1 MPTQTTLARVESFP
15 FDSRAD
21 GYDADGYPVYDRAV
35 GATLLRST
43 FAKFFSDG
51 VFPSPGTALQIS
63 KSSGLTVTID
73 PGVFIINGAMG
84 GYLTDAHSVTLDTAA
99 PQGNVSY
106 GIMLRYDENEQ
117 YRSCYIRVVRGDA
130 AGTPQPPAPD
140 QSTPGVME
148 YRLGHVTV
156 PSGATDLSGATVTN
170 EKGLAVCP
178 YAAPFEKIDM
188 SIVTADARAAA
199 AEALNQL
206 AAYIE
211 TNKGLVESALDETT
225 AGYLQ
230 QQINALSSQISEID
244 LADSVDNETIEY
256 TNDST
261 STEDKLRVMK
271 GGISKE
277 NLSTQLQI
285 DLGIIDTGSMDF
297 DEIYDLLDGS
307 SSDSQE
313 TLIDLLSADT
323 INAWTDQQIIQTM
336 GILEPTPQNTFAGK
350 LTTSKVSG
358 MSTNDLIQLL
368 DAADGSAKE
377 TVESKITAS
386 EYGSWTASDIVT
398 IYPHT
403 TTGFQ
408 KTVNSSINMA
418 NYSWSDLS
426 AIAAASDATAAAK
439 FVGKTKATSVSET
452 ADTKNDWVNNT
463 SVTMRCVASRVDNLT
478 SGGKA
483 QLTFIS
489 DDNVIR
495 SADGSTFF
503 DKISKNTV
511 RNGCPWSL
519 WHQTFEDVMA
529 AIVPSDIAAAAK
541 PVKKYTYYV
550 NVSAEQ
556 PDYCE
561 STKYWLPS
569 IYEDTQENPSNG
581 SQPKYPTLINPDV
594 YRDTRHQ
601 RAERNDIFKSG
612 YPDGSFKAFSGV
624 TFQGQL
630 CFCV

>member
-35 GATLLRST
+35 GASMLRST

-63 KSSGLTVTID
+63 KGAGLTVTIQ
-73 PGVFIINGAMG
+73 PGIFIINGAMG
-84 GYLTDAHSVTLDTAA
+84 GYLTDEHSLTLDTAA
-99 PQGNVSY
+99 PQGNVCY

-117 YRSCYIRVVRGDA
+117 HRSCYLRVVRGDA
-130 AGTPQPPAPD
+130 ASGPQPPAPD

-156 PSGATDLSGATVTN
+156 PSGATDLSGATVTS
-170 EKGLAVCP
+170 EKGSSVCP
-178 YAAPFEKIDM
+178 FAAPFEKIDM
-188 SIVTADARAAA
+188 TGVTADARAAA
-199 AEALNQL
+199 QEALNQL

-230 QQINALSSQISEID
+230 QQINELSSQISEID
-244 LADSVDNETIEY
+244 LADSVDNVTIEY

-261 STEDKLRVMK
+261 SASDKLRVMK
-271 GGISKE
+271 GGISQD

-307 SSDSQE
+307 SSNSQE
-313 TLIDLLSADT
+313 TLVDLLSADT

-439 FVGKTKATSVSET
+439 FVGKTKTTSVSET
-452 ADTKNDWVNNT
+452 ADTKNSWVDNT
-463 SVTMRCVASRVDNLT
+463 SITMKCVASRVDNLT

-489 DDNVIR
+489 NENVIR

-503 DKISKNTV
+503 DKIDQGTV
-511 RNGCPWSL
+511 RYSCPWSL
-519 WHQTFEDVMA
+519 WHQTFEDVIA

-569 IYEDTQENPSNG
+569 VYEDTQENPSNG
-581 SQPKYPTLINPDV
+581 SQPKYPTLIYPDV

-612 YPDGSFKAFSGV
+612 HPNGSFRAFSEV
-624 TFQGQL
+624 PFQGQL

>member
-35 GATLLRST
+35 GATMLRET
-43 FAKFFSDG
+43 FRKFFSDG

-63 KSSGLTVTID
+63 KGAGLTVTID

-84 GYLTDAHSVTLDTAA
+84 GYLTDAHSLTLDTAA
-99 PQGNVSY
+99 PQGNVCY
-106 GIMLRYDENEQ
+106 GIMLRYDETEQ
-117 YRSCYIRVVRGDA
+117 HRSCYLRVVRGDA
-130 AGTPQPPAPD
+130 ASTPQPPAPD

-156 PSGATDLSGATVTN
+156 PSGATDLSGATVTS
-170 EKGLAVCP
+170 EKGSSVCP
-178 YAAPFEKIDM
+178 FAAPFEKIDM
-188 SIVTADARAAA
+188 TGVTADARAAA
-199 AEALNQL
+199 QEALNQL

-211 TNKGLVESALDETT
+211 TNKGLVESALDGTA

-230 QQINALSSQISEID
+230 QQINELSSQISEID
-244 LADSVDNETIEY
+244 LADSVDNVTIEY
-256 TNDST
+256 ANDST
-261 STEDKLRVMK
+261 STEGKLRVMK
-271 GGISKE
+271 GGISQE

-297 DEIYDLLDGS
+297 DEIYDLLDGA

-313 TLIDLLSADT
+313 NLVGLLSADT
-323 INAWTDQQIIQTM
+323 INAWTDQQIIQMM
-336 GILEPTPQNTFAGK
+336 GILEPTPQSTFAGK

-403 TTGFQ
+403 TAGFQ

-439 FVGKTKATSVSET
+439 FVGKTKTTSVAET
-452 ADTKNDWVNNT
+452 ADTKNSWVDNT
-463 SVTMRCVASRVDNLT
+463 SVTMKCVASRVDNLT
-478 SGGKA
+478 AGGKA

-489 DDNVIR
+489 DGNVIR

-503 DKISKNTV
+503 DKISKDTV
-511 RNGCPWSL
+511 RNSCPWSL
-519 WHQTFEDVMA
+519 WHQTFEDVIA

-541 PVKKYTYYV
+541 PVKKYTFYI
-550 NVSAEQ
+550 NVSEGQ

-569 IYEDTQENPSNG
+569 AYEDTQESPSNG
-581 SQPKYPTLINPDV
+581 SQPKYPTLIYPDV

-601 RAERNDIFKSG
+601 EAKRNEIFKSG
-612 YPDGSFKAFSGV
+612 YPNGSFREFSEV
-624 TFQGQL
+624 PFQGQL

>member
-1 MPTQTTLARVESFP
+1 
-15 FDSRAD
+15 
-21 GYDADGYPVYDRAV
+21 
-35 GATLLRST
+35 
-43 FAKFFSDG
+43 
-51 VFPSPGTALQIS
+51 
-63 KSSGLTVTID
+63 
-73 PGVFIINGAMG
+73 
-84 GYLTDAHSVTLDTAA
+84 
-99 PQGNVSY
+99 
-106 GIMLRYDENEQ
+106 
-117 YRSCYIRVVRGDA
+117 
-130 AGTPQPPAPD
+130 
-140 QSTPGVME
+140 
-148 YRLGHVTV
+148 
-156 PSGATDLSGATVTN
+156 
-170 EKGLAVCP
+170 
-178 YAAPFEKIDM
+178 M
-188 SIVTADARAAA
+188 SIVTADERAAA

-261 STEDKLRVMK
+261 SIENKLRVMK
-271 GGISKE
+271 GGISQE

-285 DLGIIDTGSMDF
+285 DLGIIDTDSMDF

-323 INAWTDQQIIQTM
+323 INAWTDQQIIQMM

-408 KTVNSSINMA
+408 KTVNSNINMA

-426 AIAAASDATAAAK
+426 TIAAASDATAAAK
-439 FVGKTKATSVSET
+439 FVGKTKTTSVSET
-452 ADTKNDWVNNT
+452 ADTKNSWVDNT
-463 SVTMRCVASRVDNLT
+463 SVTMKCVASRVDNLT
-478 SGGKA
+478 AGGKA

-489 DDNVIR
+489 NDNVIR

-503 DKISKNTV
+503 DKINQTTV
-511 RNGCPWSL
+511 RNSCPWSL
-519 WHQTFEDVMA
+519 WHQIFEDVIA

-550 NVSAEQ
+550 NVSTEQ

-569 IYEDTQENPSNG
+569 AYEDTQENPSNG
-581 SQPKYPTLINPDV
+581 NQPKYPTLINPDV

-601 RAERNDIFKSG
+601 RAERNDIFKSD
-612 YPDGSFKAFSGV
+612 YPDSSFRAFSDV
-624 TFQGQL
+624 PFQGQL

>member
-63 KSSGLTVTID
+63 KGSGLTVTIE

-99 PQGNVSY
+99 PQGNVAY

-230 QQINALSSQISEID
+230 QQINELSSQISEID

-261 STEDKLRVMK
+261 SIKNKLRVMK
-271 GGISKE
+271 GGISQE

-323 INAWTDQQIIQTM
+323 INAWTDQQIIQMM

-408 KTVNSSINMA
+408 ETVNSSINMA

-426 AIAAASDATAAAK
+426 TIAAASDATAAAK
-439 FVGKTKATSVSET
+439 FVGKTKTTSVSET
-452 ADTKNDWVNNT
+452 ADTKNNWVDNT
-463 SVTMRCVASRVDNLT
+463 SVTMKCVASRVDNLT

-489 DDNVIR
+489 NENVIR

-503 DKISKNTV
+503 DKINQTTV
-511 RNGCPWSL
+511 RYSCPWSL
-519 WHQTFEDVMA
+519 WHQTFEDVIA

-550 NVSAEQ
+550 TASTAR

-581 SQPKYPTLINPDV
+581 NQPKYPTLIYPDV
-594 YRDTRHQ
+594 YRDTRHNA
-601 RAERNDIFKSG
+601 AERNDIFKSG
-612 YPDGSFKAFSGV
+612 HPDGSFSAFSEV